1 MAYNSP
7 HTEAICTL
15 IHTLYKEE
23 TARTKNTSAL
33 FIRVQLRPFL
43 HIINKANIQY
53 VVVYQISHSNLSYAN
68 DM

>member
-15 IHTLYKEE
+15 IRTLYKEE

-33 FIRVQLRPFL
+33 FIRVKLRPFL
-43 HIINKANIQY
+43 HIINKANIQCY
-53 VVVYQISHSNLSYAN
+53 SISN
-68 DM
+68 